1 MKRILLLAVMVT
13 ALLLASCGDNSSPQK
28 GGTSTEVL
36 KNAVDALSS
45 INSFHYTHYDEQ
57 ILDFQ
62 THTSSAIMIS
72 EIKRVS
78 KPLAIWAHT
87 THKNLYSN
95 SQAKDSEAAM
105 ESYQGIT
112 DDGKGWVVYF
122 RGENEEWQKNMV
134 EDEEQAGTFI
144 ENVQNS
150 MKSSQ
155 YLLNENLSSF
165 KISGKEDGRI
175 KYSGGISRDSI
186 VEAYKQ
192 YARDFYAFGGMV
204 RRDENLSN
212 KELLEEITGGKV
224 YELMVG
230 MPSLAF
236 SAEPTPV
243 TVWVDEKKNVI
254 VKVEIDR
261 IKATQAM
268 VATIFEETED
278 SAPKVEKA
286 VSIYELVEFDTF
298 NEIPM
303 PE

>member
-1 MKRILLLAVMVT
+1 MLTIMVA
-13 ALLLASCGDNSSPQK
+13 ALLLASCGDNSPSQN
-28 GGTSTEVL
+28 GGTSTEAL
-36 KNAVDALSS
+36 KNAVDTLSS

-57 ILDFQ
+57 ILDFE

-72 EIKRVS
+72 EIKRAS

-95 SQAKDSEAAM
+95 SEAKDSEAAM

-112 DDGKGWVVYF
+112 DDGKGWAVYF

-134 EDEEQAGTFI
+134 EDEEQAETFI

-165 KISGKEDGRI
+165 KMAGKEDGRI
-175 KYSGGISRDSI
+175 KYSGSISRDSI

-192 YARDFYAFGGMV
+192 YARDFYAFSGMV

-212 KELLEEITGGKV
+212 KELLEEITGGEV

-236 SAEPTPV
+236 SEDPIPV
-243 TVWVDEKKNVI
+243 TIWVDEKKNVI

-261 IKATQAM
+261 IKAMQAM

-278 SAPKVEKA
+278 PVPKVEKA
-286 VSIYELVEFDTF
+286 VSIYELVEVDTF
-298 NEIPM
+298 SEIPM